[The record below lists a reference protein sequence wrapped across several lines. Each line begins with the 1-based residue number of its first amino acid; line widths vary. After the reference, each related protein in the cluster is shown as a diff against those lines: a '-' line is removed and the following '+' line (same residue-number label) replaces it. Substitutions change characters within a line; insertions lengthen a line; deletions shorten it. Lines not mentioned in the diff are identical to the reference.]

1 MSSHAK
7 AVGILAEQDYQTLE
21 VWYPLYRL
29 REAGH
34 RPIVVGTGSATT
46 YKSKN
51 DYPVSVDRPADS
63 VNAQELDAIVIPG
76 GWAPDHLRR
85 YPAVIDLVRQVNAS
99 GKPVAAICHAGW
111 VLVSAGICRGKRAT
125 SFVAI
130 KDDLIAAGADW
141 VDEDCVVD
149 GNLIT
154 SRTPDDLPAF
164 MRALLKALEQ

>member
-1 MSSHAK
+1 MTMAK
-7 AVGILAEQDYQTLE
+7 LVGILAEHDYQTLE

-34 RPIVVGTGSATT
+34 NPIVIGTGSAPV

-51 DYPVSVDRPADS
+51 DYPVTVDRAAES
-63 VNAQELDAIVIPG
+63 VAPSELHAIVIPG

-85 YPAVIDLVRQVNAS
+85 YPAVINLVRQVYLS

-111 VLVSAGICRGKRAT
+111 VLVSAGICRGKRVT

-130 KDDLIAAGADW
+130 KDDLIAAGAEW
-141 VDEDCVVD
+141 VDEACVID

-164 MRALLKALEQ
+164 MQTLLRTLES